1 MVKYSNGRDGGG
13 GGDCGINDG
22 GGKEWW
28 RVGVDEWAEVGAAN
42 QRTMRQLFCHKKN
55 HQINCDKF

>member
-42 QRTMRQLFCHKKN
+42 QRTMRQLFCHKK
-55 HQINCDKF
+55 ITK